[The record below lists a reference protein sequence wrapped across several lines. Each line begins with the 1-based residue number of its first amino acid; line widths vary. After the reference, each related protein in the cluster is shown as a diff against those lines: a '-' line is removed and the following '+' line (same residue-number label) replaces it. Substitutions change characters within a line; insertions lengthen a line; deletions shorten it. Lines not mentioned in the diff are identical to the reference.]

1 MFDRCQ
7 NKKCNKEC
15 YKFCPL
21 IRTGVNV
28 IEFGERGKPII
39 SETLCQ
45 GCGIC
50 ANKCMFKAIKIIG
63 LAV

>member
-1 MFDRCQ
+1 MGKPITMRIAAVLFDRCQ

-28 IEFGERGKPII
+28 IEFGERGKPVI
-39 SETLCQ
+39 SEPLCQ
-45 GCGIC
+45 G
-50 ANKCMFKAIKIIG
+50 
-63 LAV
+63 